1 MNRARLYKKIRRYP
15 AWRQILHSLFIFS
28 VCIGV
33 FAISDWLKTE
43 NESLYWLEDTAM
55 LLAMVIAPLAGIP
68 IFIYQHRLV
77 CIFPKMTEHEKS
89 FEYLCDSTLRINIG
103 VLLVGVAALISH
115 RAIWGAG
122 PIGNESMMNIPGM
135 IKSFFG
141 FTLLMGCI
149 GGSCVIMFC
158 LGEKKRVFIEKQVQD
173 ERDLNANN

>member
-1 MNRARLYKKIRRYP
+1 M
-15 AWRQILHSLFIFS
+15 LHSLVIFS
-28 VCIGV
+28 ASVGV
-33 FAISDWLKTE
+33 FAFSDWIKTA

-55 LLAMVIAPLAGIP
+55 LLSMVIAPLAGIP

-103 VLLVGVAALISH
+103 VLLVCVAALIGH

-158 LGEKKRVFIEKQVQD
+158 LGEKKRVSRKVQD
-173 ERDLNANN
+173 LNESGMHADG